1 MFTHAKV
8 DYVFRIDEVICCL
21 PHVRADYVFRIDEVI
36 CCLPHVRADYVFHM
50 MRLSVVYLTP
60 ELIMC
65 SA

>member
-1 MFTHAKV
+1 MPKSCNLVQFTLFYIMFTHAKV
-8 DYVFRIDEVICCL
+8 
-21 PHVRADYVFRIDEVI
+21 DYVFRIDEVI